1 MPRVRIEPSG
11 IEIDVPVGETMMR
24 AARDQGYY
32 WPTTCDMAGRCA
44 TCFVIVQEGMDNLS
58 LMRPNEQEALV
69 EQRGR
74 RALEQPVR
82 LACQAAVTGDLVV
95 RKPGVRLH
103 SSG

>member
-11 IEIDVPVGETMMR
+11 IEINVPTGETMMR
-24 AARDQGYY
+24 AAREQGYY

-44 TCFVIVQEGMDNLS
+44 TCFIIVQEGMDNLS
-58 LMRPNEQEALV
+58 PMRPNEQEALV

-82 LACQAAVTGDLVV
+82 LACQASVKGDLVV
-95 RKPGVRLH
+95 RKPGVRRQ
-103 SSG
+103 SSR